1 MYHLQVRKY
10 IFDYFDKCLWGNFP
24 LSETDKQPTNQ
35 LLYIQFVDAI
45 LANKITFTS
54 AAGGQC

>member
-10 IFDYFDKCLWGNFP
+10 IFDYFDKCLRGNFP
-24 LSETDKQPTNQ
+24 LSETETTNQ